1 MKNIE
6 NLLTKHDS
14 FFKEHNMIPNVQF
27 ANGFLLLLTVEVVTF
42 DIFKEWLSIRQKEFF
57 RGKNRENLSDDMKH
71 WYYPQCDL
79 YDRFIKLTENI
90 NAQDIDSVLTFEQQ
104 LRTEYANKLNEFIE
118 AECYKDTIVK
128 DYQLTAKQEVVL
140 AEKNAYTEIVTNF
153 SRAILLDPD
162 LNNTEAA
169 KITLYFQEKTNFP
182 KR

>member
-6 NLLTKHDS
+6 NLLVKHDS
-14 FFKEHNMIPNVQF
+14 FFKEHKMIPNIQF
-27 ANGFLLLLTVEVVTF
+27 ANGFPLLLTVEVVTL

-57 RGKNRENLSDDMKH
+57 RGKNRENISDDMKY
-71 WYYPQCDL
+71 WFYPQFDV
-79 YDRFIKLTENI
+79 YNRFIKLTENV
-90 NAQDIDSVLTFEQQ
+90 NSQDICSVLAFEQK
-104 LRTEYANKLNEFIE
+104 LRIEYANKLNEFIE
-118 AECYKDTIVK
+118 TESYKDTIVK
-128 DYQLTAKQEVVL
+128 DYQLTEKQEIVF